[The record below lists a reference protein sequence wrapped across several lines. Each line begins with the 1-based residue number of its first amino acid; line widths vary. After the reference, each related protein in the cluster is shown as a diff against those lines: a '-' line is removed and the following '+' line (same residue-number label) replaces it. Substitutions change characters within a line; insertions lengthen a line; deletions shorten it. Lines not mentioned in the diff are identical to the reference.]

1 MSPKPPTSK
10 TASGAPSKNAHSRN
24 ASASIANRVPRAVA
38 ALARSDPAGC
48 VIAPHHHLRDQLIY
62 AIEGVMTIRANGSIW
77 TIPPSHGMWMPAHM
91 EHGIRMDVAVEMR
104 TLYFQ
109 PGVVRGRTDACC
121 VLAIT
126 PLLRELVLRA
136 MAITPRYDPDSA
148 EGRMMQVL
156 VDEVGLLAQQPL
168 SLKLPA
174 DKRLLRLCEALL
186 ADVSSAA
193 SIAELGESVGLSE
206 RSVIRLFPKET
217 GLSLLRWRQQAR
229 LMRAFALAEQGM
241 TMTQIALELGY
252 GSASAFSKMF
262 RKLFGQAPRSFFRAS
277 HLGARSTPP

>member
-1 MSPKPPTSK
+1 M
-10 TASGAPSKNAHSRN
+10 
-24 ASASIANRVPRAVA
+24 ANRVPRDVA

-48 VIAPHHHLRDQLIY
+48 VIAAHHHLRDQLIY
-62 AIEGVMTIRANGSIW
+62 AIEGVMTIRAKGSIW
-77 TIPPSHGMWMPAHM
+77 TIPPSHGMWMPAHT
-91 EHGIRMDVAVEMR
+91 EHAIRMDVAVEMR

-109 PGVVRGRTDACC
+109 PGVVQGRVGACR

-136 MAITPRYDPDSA
+136 MAIAPHYDPDGA

-156 VDEVGLLAQQPL
+156 VDEVGQLAQQPL
-168 SLKLPA
+168 SLKLPS
-174 DKRLLRLCEALL
+174 DKRMLRLCEALL
-186 ADVSSAA
+186 ADVSSGA

-217 GLSLLRWRQQAR
+217 GMSLNRWRQQAR

-262 RKLFGQAPRSFFRAS
+262 RKLFGQAPRSFFRAGHHDTGPALLRPDS
-277 HLGARSTPP
+277 PDQA